1 MVSLAIIKISI
12 SEPPSPNVL
21 GNIMEGHRERKSVRV
36 RDSRGNSVFK
46 SWEKP
51 WKHELEATVSMYTR
65 PT

>member
-1 MVSLAIIKISI
+1 MK
-12 SEPPSPNVL
+12 
-21 GNIMEGHRERKSVRV
+21 GRRERKSVRV

-51 WKHELEATVSMYTR
+51 WKHELAATVAMYTR

>member
-12 SEPPSPNVL
+12 SESSLNVL
-21 GNIMEGHRERKSVRV
+21 GNIMKGRRERKSVRV

-51 WKHELEATVSMYTR
+51 WKHELAATVAMYTR